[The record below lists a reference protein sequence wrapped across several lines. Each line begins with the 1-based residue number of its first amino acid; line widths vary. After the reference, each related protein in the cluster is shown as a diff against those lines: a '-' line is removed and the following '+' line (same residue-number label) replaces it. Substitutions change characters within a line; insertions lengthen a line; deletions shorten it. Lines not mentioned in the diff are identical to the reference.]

1 MDDGGLDEVDA
12 TCWTNAPV
20 ATPSSPSHNVQ
31 AAKTSSKG
39 FGDITSGPV
48 QYKLNRQERG
58 LALIICNQNFSTIS
72 SRNGAE
78 VDAKRMTDTLVS
90 RGFDVDKVEDVTADT
105 LQACLMSKAAS
116 DHSKRDCF
124 ICVIM
129 THGSED
135 HVTCT
140 DGRTV
145 HMKTLISYFAGGR
158 CPTLIG
164 KPKIFIINAC
174 QGDQVDEGQDVA
186 DAAVFYDREDDED
199 DDNESDEGLF
209 QNLPYE
215 VDFLYIH
222 STVHGYFSYR
232 NVKSGSCFIHTLCD
246 VMEEY
251 GGQLEICKL
260 LTLVNRRLAVNF
272 KSNAR
277 QQEFDSKKQC
287 SCFLSLLTKQ
297 LYL

>member
-1 MDDGGLDEVDA
+1 MGTDVDA
-12 TCWTNAPV
+12 
-20 ATPSSPSHNVQ
+20 
-31 AAKTSSKG
+31 
-39 FGDITSGPV
+39 
-48 QYKLNRQERG
+48 E
-58 LALIICNQNFSTIS
+58 
-72 SRNGAE
+72 
-78 VDAKRMTDTLVS
+78 RMTETLVS
-90 RGFDVDKVEDVTADT
+90 RGFDVDMVQDVTADT

-124 ICVIM
+124 VCVIM

-145 HMKTLISYFAGGR
+145 HIKTLISYFAGGR
-158 CPTLIG
+158 CRTLIG

-186 DAAVFYDREDDED
+186 DAAVFRGNDDDED
-199 DDNESDEGLF
+199 DDESDEDLF

-232 NVKSGSCFIHTLCD
+232 NTMNGSYFIQTLCD
-246 VMEEY
+246 VMEQY

-260 LTLVNRRLAVNF
+260 LTVVNRRLAVNF
-272 KSNAR
+272 KSAAR
-277 QQEFDSKKQC
+277 QQEFNSKKQC
-287 SCFLSLLTKQ
+287 SCYLSLLRKQ